1 MYARNICKGTLT
13 NLFSDLIP
21 EILTI
26 LKDLI
31 YFCET
36 LLNYGK
42 EEKKG
47 SDKNGRR
54 KINSF

>member
-1 MYARNICKGTLT
+1 MRGIMMKLV
-13 NLFSDLIP
+13 FDLIP
-21 EILTI
+21 GINRN
-26 LKDLI
+26 LKGFI

>member
-21 EILTI
+21 EILPI

-31 YFCET
+31 YFCVMQ
-36 LLNYGK
+36 LNYGK
-42 EEKKG
+42 EKET
-47 SDKNGRR
+47 R
-54 KINSF
+54 K